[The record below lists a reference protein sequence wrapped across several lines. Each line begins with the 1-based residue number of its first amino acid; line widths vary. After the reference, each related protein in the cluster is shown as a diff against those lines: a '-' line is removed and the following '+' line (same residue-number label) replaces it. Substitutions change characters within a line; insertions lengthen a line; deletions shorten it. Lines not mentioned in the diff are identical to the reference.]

1 MKKKILSI
9 VLSFSM
15 IFSTTG
21 FAFAD
26 ADLDSPP
33 AEPTKVEKEAEE
45 PSQKEVEKEEVKEEP
60 PKEEIKEEEPK
71 EELKEEPT
79 EVKKEDNTQENLQIK
94 EETPIVKKEV
104 KSINQKASTVE
115 MSITFK
121 YRDSKNKAEW
131 TTKTLTNTA
140 SSWNV
145 LIAKGNNII
154 ANHKT
159 CVNGSVEYTFKSW
172 DTEFP
177 VHLDAETPQ
186 KTITAQ
192 YNTKNIYNLDFY
204 YNDDVGNG
212 TGSWSSKNGF
222 SGYTHTFP
230 EPADYSKPQYNFLY
244 WEDTINKEKKES
256 GESKT
261 IEAED
266 LTTDTTINY
275 QATYEYQP
283 ALRVVY
289 HYEDGAT
296 DEVGDNFEP
305 IDIYGEAP
313 IKGLSWYYNI
323 EDEEPIVE
331 GTEAELEEKVIT
343 TEELDN
349 ITVVDVYAKSIE
361 GTVVP
366 GGAEPEPEPT
376 QEPDVVTPNTTEP
389 ESIAPT
395 SNNTLVASVSN
406 PKQTKATKKKTQNT
420 EEIIYGLGD
429 GYTPKQNSSLINK
442 NALPLNLMTQ
452 NYWALLNLLL
462 ALATCLIGF
471 LLIIFG
477 ILNKKEE
484 DEDTKVK
491 NKWKVRIISAIV
503 GIISLIIFFLT
514 ENMNNPWIWVD
525 QWTLLM
531 ILIFIINII
540 LIFFTKHKK
549 EEKE

>member
-1 MKKKILSI
+1 
-9 VLSFSM
+9 
-15 IFSTTG
+15 
-21 FAFAD
+21 
-26 ADLDSPP
+26 
-33 AEPTKVEKEAEE
+33 
-45 PSQKEVEKEEVKEEP
+45 
-60 PKEEIKEEEPK
+60 
-71 EELKEEPT
+71 
-79 EVKKEDNTQENLQIK
+79 
-94 EETPIVKKEV
+94 
-104 KSINQKASTVE
+104 

-154 ANHKT
+154 ANHKR

-192 YNTKNIYNLDFY
+192 YNTKNIYNLNFY

-222 SGYTHTFP
+222 SGYTHTFS

-244 WEDTINKEKKES
+244 WEDTTNKEKKES

-323 EDEEPIVE
+323 EDKEPIVE
-331 GTEAELEEKVIT
+331 GTEAELEEKIIT

-361 GTVVP
+361 ETVVP

-376 QEPDVVTPNTTEP
+376 QEPNVVMPNTTEP
-389 ESIAPT
+389 ESIVPT
-395 SNNTLVASVSN
+395 SDNTLVASVSN

-525 QWTLLM
+525 QWTWLM